1 MSSLTYMKAVI
12 IVIIIIIIIII
23 TVEYTKVLEFLYCT
37 SICIGDDNTDIGVK
51 ANKGIL
57 QIKEWR

>member
-12 IVIIIIIIIII
+12 IIIIII
-23 TVEYTKVLEFLYCT
+23 TVEYSKVLEYLYCT

-51 ANKGIL
+51 AKKGIL

>member
-1 MSSLTYMKAVI
+1 MKAVI
-12 IVIIIIIIIII
+12 IIIIIIIIII
-23 TVEYTKVLEFLYCT
+23 TVEYSKVLEYLYCT

-51 ANKGIL
+51 AKKGIL

>member
-12 IVIIIIIIIII
+12 IIIIIIIIII
-23 TVEYTKVLEFLYCT
+23 TVEYSKVLEYLYCT

-51 ANKGIL
+51 AKKGIL
-57 QIKEWR
+57 KIKEWR

>member
-1 MSSLTYMKAVI
+1 MKAVI
-12 IVIIIIIIIII
+12 IVIIIIIIIIII

>member
-12 IVIIIIIIIII
+12 IIIII
-23 TVEYTKVLEFLYCT
+23 TVEYSKVLEYLYCT

-51 ANKGIL
+51 AKKGIL